1 MKIISK
7 FQDYYD
13 VGLAYGIDEKLRF
26 ERVTRVVQEDC
37 LWGEPLSCS
46 VFKNQKRVKVWFFFD
61 AIGFCGEIYPFI
73 KVEIEGSEREEYF
86 YDLESFEIYLKEHI
100 SSTEKIMLEN
110 IGYKFGLF
118 GKKHSI
124 TNIAKEY
131 FSEKFWEYK
140 KIFELYDVAYFVVES
155 SKCIKN
161 DTLKEM
167 IKTILYPQLKKYRF
181 SKVLSAM
188 EAFEKL
194 SMYLGAKQAEKEIEK
209 IDDKYLAKGKGF
221 DCYSFKKLPKKRGVK
236 RC

>member
-13 VGLAYGIDEKLRF
+13 IGIAYGIDEKLRF
-26 ERVTRVVQEDC
+26 ERVTKVVQEDC
-37 LWGEPLSCS
+37 RWGEPLSFS
-46 VFKNQKRVKVWFFFD
+46 IFKKQKWFKIWLFFD
-61 AIGFCGEIYPFI
+61 VVGFCGEIYPFI
-73 KVEIEGSEREEYF
+73 HVEIEGSERDEYF

-100 SSTEKIMLEN
+100 SSTKEIMLEN

-155 SKCIKN
+155 SKCVKN
-161 DTLKEM
+161 DTIKEM
-167 IKTILYPQLKKYRF
+167 IKTILHPQLKKYRF
-181 SKVLSAM
+181 AKIVPPM
-188 EAFEKL
+188 EAFQKL
-194 SMYLGAKQAEKEIEK
+194 SMYLGAQREDTELEQ
-209 IDDKYLAKGKGF
+209 IDDKILAQGKGF
-221 DCYSFKKLPKKRGVK
+221 DCYSFKKLPKKRDVK
-236 RC
+236 KC